1 MRKSSKKT
9 KPVSPETIPS
19 ARLKE
24 CFQSGGVV
32 ELFPVLSEWSKTE
45 LRALLKD
52 VEVFHQ
58 VSLEKLERKSKEM
71 TAKLKPLKEDKLVR
85 QAVKYAYEKLAFRLL
100 VVCSEINS
108 VAMYYLKEGD
118 KK

>member
-9 KPVSPETIPS
+9 KPASPETIPS

-24 CFQSGGVV
+24 CFQSGGVLG
-32 ELFPVLSEWSKTE
+32 LFPLLKTWPKKE
-45 LRALLKD
+45 LKALLKD

-71 TAKLKPLKEDKLVR
+71 VTHLKPLKERKLVR
-85 QAVKYAYEKLAFRLL
+85 AAVKDVKNKLMWKLM
-100 VVCSEINS
+100 VVCSEIDS
-108 VAMYYLKEGD
+108 VAMYYLQGD

>member
-1 MRKSSKKT
+1 MRKISRKT

-24 CFQSGGVV
+24 CFQSGGVLG
-32 ELFPVLSEWSKTE
+32 LFPLLKTWSKKE
-45 LRALLKD
+45 LKALLKD

-71 TAKLKPLKEDKLVR
+71 TVKLKPIKERKLVR
-85 QAVKYAYEKLAFRLL
+85 EAVKYAHEKLALRLL
-100 VVCSEINS
+100 IVCSEIDS
-108 VAMYYLKEGD
+108 VAIYYLKEG
-118 KK
+118 KKK